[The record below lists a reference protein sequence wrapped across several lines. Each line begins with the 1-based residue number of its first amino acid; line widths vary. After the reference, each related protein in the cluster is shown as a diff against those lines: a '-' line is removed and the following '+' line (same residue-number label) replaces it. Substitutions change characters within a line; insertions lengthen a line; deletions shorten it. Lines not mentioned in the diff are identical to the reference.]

1 MPRPK
6 KTEAQEKDLL
16 LRALI
21 EKNKVLLG
29 IHDNETLAKK
39 LMVCPRTMYNK
50 LDRPE
55 TLTLEELR
63 RLCSILHFTEEEK
76 KAIM

>member
-50 LDRPE
+50 LGSP
-55 TLTLEELR
+55 
-63 RLCSILHFTEEEK
+63 
-76 KAIM
+76 

>member
-1 MPRPK
+1 MPRPI

-55 TLTLEELR
+55 TLTLKELR